1 MHPCRIALL
10 VPVMMGPKPGM
21 PATPMSWLV
30 TGAAGFIGSHLVEAL
45 LAGGQHV
52 VGMDNFATGTWTN
65 LEDVQ
70 RQVGDE
76 AWRNLRFLESDI
88 RDLDACRR
96 ACLGVDFV
104 LHQAALGSV
113 PRSIHDPMSTH
124 RTNVDGFLNVL
135 QAAREAG
142 VARMV
147 FASSSSVYGD
157 HPDLPKREDR
167 LGDPLSPYALT
178 KRIDEDYAAVYSRV
192 YGFHTLGLRYFNVFG
207 PRQNI
212 HGPYAAV
219 IPRWIT
225 SLLAGEPCTIHG
237 DGRTARDFTFVTDVV
252 RANIQAALSV
262 EILDRF
268 HPLNIARGRQSDLSA
283 LYEAIR
289 LEVGRHRPS
298 IQGLEPVHVP
308 FRAGDVQCS
317 LADITEARRRISYE
331 PAIDLQEGIQATVA
345 WYLSCEG

>member
-1 MHPCRIALL
+1 
-10 VPVMMGPKPGM
+10 MMGPKPEM
-21 PATPMSWLV
+21 PEVPKSWLV

-45 LAGGQHV
+45 LAGGQRV
-52 VGMDNFATGTWTN
+52 VGMDNFATGTWAN

-70 RQVGDE
+70 RQVGEE

-88 RDLDACRR
+88 CDLEACRK
-96 ACLGVDFV
+96 ACHGVDFV

-113 PRSIHDPMSTH
+113 PRSIDDPMPTH

-157 HPDLPKREDR
+157 HPELPKREDR
-167 LGDPLSPYALT
+167 LGNPLSPYALT

-219 IPRWIT
+219 IPRWIN

-237 DGRTARDFTFVTDVV
+237 DGRTARDFTFVADVV
-252 RANIQAALSV
+252 RANIQAALG
-262 EILDRF
+262 IGNLDRF
-268 HPLNIARGRQSDLSA
+268 HPLNIACGRQSDLNA

-289 LEVGRHRPS
+289 AEVGRHRPS
-298 IQGLEPVHVP
+298 VLRLEPIHGP
-308 FRAGDVQCS
+308 FRVGDVQRS
-317 LADITEARRRISYE
+317 LADISEAQHRISYQ
-331 PAIDLQEGIQATVA
+331 PAMDLPGGIRATVA
-345 WYLSCEG
+345 WYLSCGS